1 MILQK
6 YRRQLSDKAVTVDHG
21 GQPFFVPL
29 SFEHKD
35 VTRDLVNIEFP
46 KWFLDKHKQTLE
58 EIEFSTNLLIER
70 LCDQG

>member
-6 YRRQLSDKAVTVDHG
+6 YRRQLGYDSITLAHG
-21 GQPFFVPL
+21 SKPFFVPS
-29 SFEHKD
+29 SFEHKHINNE
-35 VTRDLVNIEFP
+35 LVAIELP
-46 KWFLDKHKQTLE
+46 QWFLDKHKQTLE